1 MNSESI
7 EGAEKVQALL
17 IFSLAEE
24 WRQVLLSHGCIFG
37 MHEEYGETIQF
48 PEGTTELSCI
58 VGKVRQPTAIA
69 SSFPMA
75 LNSVKRWT
83 MRARGKVGSCSS

>member
-1 MNSESI
+1 MNSESV

-48 PEGTTELSCI
+48 PEGTTRTLS
-58 VGKVRQPTAIA
+58 V
-69 SSFPMA
+69 
-75 LNSVKRWT
+75 
-83 MRARGKVGSCSS
+83 